1 MQRYRSKIAGK
12 SVDSSQA
19 ELVRSPFDGAV
30 AGEVG
35 IADETQAEAAIVSS
49 IAGFEELKRA
59 PSYVRAEILER
70 IASGIRARAGEFAT
84 LICAESGKP
93 IRYASGEVAR
103 AITTFTL
110 AAAEARTFGGEVL
123 PIDQAAGLEG
133 RLCMFRRV
141 PRGPVLGI
149 SPFNFPLN
157 LVAHKLAPALAVGC
171 SLLLKPAAQ
180 APLTAHLLS
189 DVVDQAGAPAGAF
202 NVIHC
207 PPSVAERLV
216 LDARLPVLSFTGSDS
231 LGWRLKALVPRKQ
244 AVLELGGNAP
254 CLVDADVELGAVLPR
269 LSESAW
275 ASAGQVCI
283 KAQRFYVH
291 ERSFDQFVE
300 GFLAE
305 SARVVVGDPSDE
317 KTIVG
322 PLIEGRHVERIL
334 EWLNEARSGGARVLM
349 GGRSEGQLVF
359 PTVVTDTRPGMRVVD
374 SEVFGPVTVVERVRD
389 MDHAIELSNASRFG
403 LQASLF
409 TRDIGTALRAYER
422 LEYGGVLVNDPTTFR
437 VDNYPYGGTKES
449 GFGREGVRF
458 AMEEF
463 SEPKLLSLRGL

>member
-1 MQRYRSKIAGK
+1 MQRYRIKIGGK
-12 SVDSSQA
+12 AVDSGRV
-19 ELVRSPFDGAV
+19 ELIHSPFDGAV
-30 AGEVG
+30 VGEVG
-35 IADETQAEAAIVSS
+35 TADETQAEAAIVSS

-59 PSYVRAEILER
+59 PTYARAEILER
-70 IASGIRARAGEFAT
+70 VASGIRARAGEFAA

-93 IRYASGEVAR
+93 IRYARGEVAR

-133 RLCMFRRV
+133 RLCTYRRV
-141 PRGPVLGI
+141 PRGPILGI

-189 DVVDQAGAPAGAF
+189 DVVDEAGAPPGAF

-207 PPSVAERLV
+207 PPSIGERLV
-216 LDARLPVLSFTGSDS
+216 LDARLPVLSFTGSDA

-269 LSESAW
+269 LAESAW

-283 KAQRFYVH
+283 KAQRFFVH
-291 ERSFDQFVE
+291 ERSFDRFIE

-305 SARVVVGDPSDE
+305 SARVAVGDPSDE

-322 PLIEGRHVERIL
+322 PLIEARHVDRIL
-334 EWLNEARSGGARVLM
+334 EWLHEAESGGARVLL
-349 GGRSEGQLVF
+349 GGRAERQLVF

-389 MDHAIELSNASRFG
+389 IDQGIELANASRFG

-409 TRDIGTALRAYER
+409 TRDLGTALRAYER

-463 SEPKLLSLRGL
+463 SEPKLLSLRAL

>member
-1 MQRYRSKIAGK
+1 MQRYRIKIGGK
-12 SVDSSQA
+12 PADSSQV
-19 ELVRSPFDGAV
+19 ELVHSPFDGAPV
-30 AGEVG
+30 AEVG
-35 IADETQAEAAIVSS
+35 VADETHAEAAIVSS
-49 IAGFEELKRA
+49 IAGFETLRHS

-70 IASGIRARAGEFAT
+70 IASGIRAREREFAS

-93 IRYASGEVAR
+93 IRYARGEVAR

-110 AAAEARTFGGEVL
+110 GAAEARTLSGELL
-123 PIDQAAGLEG
+123 PVDQGAGLEG
-133 RLCMFRRV
+133 RLCMYRRV

-189 DVVDQAGAPAGAF
+189 DVVDEAGAPPGAF
-202 NVIHC
+202 NVVHC
-207 PPSVAERLV
+207 PPSIGERLV
-216 LDARLPVLSFTGSDS
+216 LDPRLPVLSFTGSDA
-231 LGWRLKALVPRKQ
+231 LGWRLKGLVPRKQ

-254 CLVDADVELGAVLPR
+254 CLVDADVELAAILPR

-283 KAQRFYVH
+283 KAQRFFVH
-291 ERSFDQFVE
+291 ERVFEQFVE

-305 SARVVVGDPSDE
+305 TARVAVGDPGDE
-317 KTIVG
+317 KTMVG
-322 PLIEGRHVERIL
+322 PLIEARHVERVL
-334 EWLNEARSGGARVLM
+334 EWVDEARRAGARVLT
-349 GGRSEGQLVF
+349 GGRAERQIVF
-359 PTVVTDTRPGMRVVD
+359 PTVVTDTRPGMRVAD
-374 SEVFGPVTVVERVRD
+374 AEVFGPVTVVERARD
-389 MDHAIELSNASRFG
+389 MEHAFELANASRFG
-403 LQASLF
+403 LQASLY
-409 TRDIGTALRAYER
+409 TRDLGTALRAYER

-463 SEPKLLSLRGL
+463 SEPKLLSLRAL